1 MRFDGYDA
9 RLMTNKDFG
18 KIAEEIGGKIRNEIS
33 TYCNSGQWE
42 DSCRLFV

>member
-1 MRFDGYDA
+1 
-9 RLMTNKDFG
+9 MTNKDFG

>member
-1 MRFDGYDA
+1 MKLYKEADVNRKECGEIID
-9 RLMTNKDFG
+9 K
-18 KIAEEIGGKIRNEIS
+18 IGGKIRNEIS